1 MSDTEL
7 YEKARRR
14 VQKKIKGRCVTN
26 KDVIIDQEKEI
37 EYYREKIQR
46 LTDKKKETFDKEL
59 EVTIKSEDYLIKY
72 NDDTDLVELMMYV
85 NKLIIETDLNR
96 MYKDGEFRI
105 YNKTRMK
112 KLEEEWYYQPPISLL
127 KGTLWENGEWAFEKY
142 A

>member
-1 MSDTEL
+1 MNDIEL

-14 VQKKIKGRCVTN
+14 VQGKIKGRCVTN
-26 KDVIIDQEKEI
+26 KDVIVDQEKEI
-37 EYYREKIQR
+37 EYYREKIR
-46 LTDKKKETFDKEL
+46 KLTDKKKETFDKEL

-96 MYKDGEFRI
+96 MYKTGEFRI

-112 KLEEEWYYQPPISLL
+112 ILEDEWHY
-127 KGTLWENGEWAFEKY
+127 
-142 A
+142 

>member
-14 VQKKIKGRCVTN
+14 VQEKIKGRCVTN

-37 EYYREKIQR
+37 EYYRKKIQR
-46 LTDKKKETFDKEL
+46 LTDVKKETFDKKL

-96 MYKDGEFRI
+96 MYKTGEFRI

-112 KLEEEWYYQPPISLL
+112 KLEEEWYY
-127 KGTLWENGEWAFEKY
+127 
-142 A
+142 

>member
-1 MSDTEL
+1 MNDTEL
-7 YEKARRR
+7 YEKARKR
-14 VQKKIKGRCVTN
+14 VQEKIKGRCVTN

-96 MYKDGEFRI
+96 IYMNRKFRI

-112 KLEEEWYYQPPISLL
+112 KLEEEWYY
-127 KGTLWENGEWAFEKY
+127 
-142 A
+142 

>member
-14 VQKKIKGRCVTN
+14 VKKKIKGRCVTN

-112 KLEEEWYYQPPISLL
+112 KLEEEWYY
-127 KGTLWENGEWAFEKY
+127 
-142 A
+142 